1 MRKTPEKKAQR
12 RRKVS
17 RRANIRGQRPNPC
30 ERGKLTFHASKEMP
44 GLSPARQQK
53 RHAFKLTYVSEIT
66 LVISNQC
73 GLFGVLGAKPLGE
86 WVVSN
91 EVRARERL
99 LPFQASKEVPDWIRH
114 DRGRRISSCIL
125 RDSFI
130 TKILQ
135 NYHKTLTSKKTQL
148 GSL

>member
-1 MRKTPEKKAQR
+1 
-12 RRKVS
+12 
-17 RRANIRGQRPNPC
+17 
-30 ERGKLTFHASKEMP
+30 MP

-73 GLFGVLGAKPLGE
+73 GLFGVLGAPPLGE
-86 WVVSN
+86 RVVSN

-114 DRGRRISSCIL
+114 DRGREKEVPAFAGKTEGGEFRHAFCGICLLLKHYRI
-125 RDSFI
+125 I
-130 TKILQ
+130 TRR
-135 NYHKTLTSKKTQL
+135 
-148 GSL
+148 

>member
-1 MRKTPEKKAQR
+1 MSEASLALEPWAVSGNHVSVRCRQR
-12 RRKVS
+12 RSVPFSCIKGDAGS
-17 RRANIRGQRPNPC
+17 
-30 ERGKLTFHASKEMP
+30 
-44 GLSPARQQK
+44 SPARQQK

-73 GLFGVLGAKPLGE
+73 GLFGVLGAPPLGE
-86 WVVSN
+86 RVESN

-114 DRGRRISSCIL
+114 DRGRGISSRIL

-135 NYHKTLTSKKTQL
+135 NYYKTLTSKKTQL
-148 GSL
+148 GSV